1 MLLVIAST
9 SCIMISGRVTTVVN
23 VEILRSR
30 VSGVLC
36 VSCANVYT
44 VLMKHHSKPNGMKEM
59 ASATAVV

>member
-1 MLLVIAST
+1 
-9 SCIMISGRVTTVVN
+9 MISGRVTTVVN

-59 ASATAVV
+59 SSATAVV

>member
-30 VSGVLC
+30 VSGLLSVL
-36 VSCANVYT
+36 CANVYT
-44 VLMKHHSKPNGMKEM
+44 VLMKRHSKANGMKEM
-59 ASATAVV
+59 PSATAVA